1 VVLKFSLLLFAFGK
15 YYIDDAHNIHYVNV
29 YQRMDCGLF
38 SLSHPRS
45 LSVSPLF
52 LSIVWYI
59 MDVWTTAEMEI
70 MRSTLVALILARLP
84 TYLQHTASVTL
95 HLVPDHQQIF
105 SACQVGGGRMIARL
119 SCGSSKIMLEVTE
132 DRFDMRMSG

>member
-1 VVLKFSLLLFAFGK
+1 MVHYGPL
-15 YYIDDAHNIHYVNV
+15 DDCRDGDHALH
-29 YQRMDCGLF
+29 
-38 SLSHPRS
+38 
-45 LSVSPLF
+45 
-52 LSIVWYI
+52 
-59 MDVWTTAEMEI
+59 
-70 MRSTLVALILARLP
+70 LVALILARLP

-132 DRFDMRMSG
+132 DRFGMRMSG